1 MEIDYRLIEF
11 ATVDELRQKARSI
24 LQVLLPVSDNALR
37 RSLLDA
43 FAERVVGPGMWDVRD
58 GETPDWR
65 TTMRR
70 VKEAGDWLKEEM
82 VASLDIEHLDDTA
95 AALKNEL
102 AIVDREVRQS
112 LLYCLAQARSNGLV

>member
-11 ATVDELRQKARSI
+11 ATVDELRQRARSI
-24 LQVLLPVSDNALR
+24 LQVLLPVSDNAQR

-58 GETPDWR
+58 GEKSDWR

-70 VKEAGDWLKEEM
+70 VREAGDWLKEEM
-82 VASLDIEHLDDTA
+82 VASLDSEDLNDTA
-95 AALKNEL
+95 GALKNEL